1 MFYEEKIYFL
11 INQTKLYGRLKYTIN
26 WYFWTKVL
34 QHLKKLTVEFTAKNK
49 AMEIFFEK
57 IVKIYIIL
65 VSFYRYKENTNG
77 IKIYNKKKCFI
88 ILHFYKKK

>member
-1 MFYEEKIYFL
+1 M
-11 INQTKLYGRLKYTIN
+11 
-26 WYFWTKVL
+26 
-34 QHLKKLTVEFTAKNK
+34 TVEFTAKNK